1 MRLRLSFSIP
11 LALLALAALPA
22 VATASWTQHAI
33 FQDDHNLLER
43 GDAARQRTL
52 DELRTLGVDVIK
64 AQLTWSEV
72 APGGRTRPTGFVAS
86 DPAHYPGWG
95 RYDALVRDAQAR
107 GMSVML
113 ALSPPYPGW
122 ATARR
127 GDRVGVDRPS
137 PRAFGDFAE
146 AAGRRYPGVDMWT
159 IGNEPNHPGFLY
171 PQATRK
177 RVPFAPHRYRALVRQ
192 AVAGLHRSGHAGNT
206 ILFGELLPIGKSR
219 YFRKNTIKPLR
230 FIREFFCLDSSW
242 RPFRGRAS
250 RVRGCRRYRPIT
262 GVTGFAYHP
271 YTRPNGPRGR
281 EPSSDDATIRSYGR
295 ITRALDI
302 ARRKG
307 RIDGPRL
314 PVWNTEFGFQSNP
327 PDRFQTRL
335 SRIPGFM
342 AESELWISLRNRR
355 VASFSQYTLTDTPVR
370 RRGDIFGT
378 WQGGLRFDNG
388 RAKQGVYDGYR
399 LPIFVRLLGPQAV
412 EVLGAA
418 RPGGAGAVVQV
429 QERPRGGDF
438 TNLGGALTVDNARGY
453 FRARYRISR
462 AAQRRYRFVFDG
474 QGSRAAKPATR

>member
-1 MRLRLSFSIP
+1 MHFRLSFSIA
-11 LALLALAALPA
+11 LAMLAVAALPA
-22 VATASWTQHAI
+22 SAVASWSQHAV

-43 GDAARQRTL
+43 DDAARERTL
-52 DELRTLGVDVIK
+52 DELRGLGVDVIK
-64 AQLTWSEV
+64 AQLSWSEV
-72 APGGRTRPTGFVAS
+72 APRGRKRPTGFVAA
-86 DPAHYPGWG
+86 DPAQYPGWA
-95 RYDALVRDAQAR
+95 RYDALVRDVQAR

-122 ATARR
+122 ATAKR
-127 GDRVGVDRPS
+127 GDSVGVDRPS
-137 PRAFGDFAE
+137 PRAFGGFAE
-146 AAGRRYPGVDMWT
+146 AAGRRYPSVGIWT

-171 PQATRK
+171 PQATRR
-177 RVPFAPHRYRALVRQ
+177 RVPFAPHRYRGLVRE
-192 AVAGLHRSGHAGNT
+192 AVAGLRRSGHAGST

-219 YFRKNTIKPLR
+219 YFHKNTIKPLR

-242 RPFRGRAS
+242 RAFRGRAA
-250 RVRGCRRYRPIT
+250 RLRGCQRYRPVT

-314 PVWNTEFGFQSNP
+314 SIWNTEFGFQSDP

-370 RRGDIFGT
+370 SRGDIFGT
-378 WQGGLRFDNG
+378 WQGGLRFDDG
-388 RAKQGVYDGYR
+388 RAKKGVYDGYR
-399 LPIFVRLLGPQAV
+399 LPVFVRLLGPNAV
-412 EVLGAA
+412 EVWGAA

-429 QERPRGGDF
+429 QERGAGGDF
-438 TNLGGALTVDNARGY
+438 SDLGAPLTVENAGGY
-453 FRARYRISR
+453 FRARFQISN
-462 AAQRRYRFVFDG
+462 AAQRRYRFVYDG
-474 QGSRAAKPATR
+474 QGSLAAKAATR

>member
-1 MRLRLSFSIP
+1 MLVP
-11 LALLALAALPA
+11 AALPA
-22 VATASWTQHAI
+22 MAAASWNQHAL

-43 GDAARQRTL
+43 GDAARERTL
-52 DELRTLGVDVIK
+52 DELRSLGVDVIK
-64 AQLTWSEV
+64 AQLNWADV
-72 APGGRTRPTGFVAS
+72 APRGRNRPAGFVAA
-86 DPAHYPGWG
+86 DPAQYPGWA

-107 GMSVML
+107 GMGVML

-137 PRAFGDFAE
+137 PQAFGSFAE
-146 AAGRRYPGVDMWT
+146 AAGRHFPTVDIWT

-171 PQATRK
+171 PQATRR
-177 RVPFAPHRYRALVRQ
+177 RVPFAPHRYRSLVRE
-192 AVAGLHRSGHAGNT
+192 AVSGLGRSGHAGNT

-230 FIREFFCLDSSW
+230 FLREFFCLDSSW
-242 RPFRGRAS
+242 HPFQGRAAS
-250 RVRGCRRYRPIT
+250 LRGCQRYRPIT

-295 ITRALDI
+295 IARALDI
-302 ARRKG
+302 ARSKG

-314 PVWNTEFGFQSNP
+314 PIWNTEFGFQSNP

-335 SRIPGFM
+335 SRIPAFM
-342 AESELWISLRNRR
+342 AESELWLSLRNDR

-370 RRGDIFGT
+370 RRGDVFGT
-378 WQGGLRFDNG
+378 WQGGLRFDDG
-388 RAKQGVYDGYR
+388 RAKKGVYDGYR
-399 LPIFVRLLGPQAV
+399 LPIFVRLLGPGAV
-412 EVLGAA
+412 EVWGAA

-429 QERPRGGDF
+429 QERRAGGEFSDI
-438 TNLGGALTVDNARGY
+438 GAPLTVDNAQGY
-453 FRARYRISR
+453 FSARFEISN
-462 AAQRRYRFVFDG
+462 AAQRRYRFVYDG
-474 QGSRAAKPATR
+474 QSSRAAEAATR

>member
-1 MRLRLSFSIP
+1 MHFRLSFSIP

-22 VATASWTQHAI
+22 YAAASWSQHAV

-43 GDAARQRTL
+43 GDAARERTL
-52 DELRTLGVDVIK
+52 DELRGLGVDVIK
-64 AQLTWSEV
+64 AQLSWSEV
-72 APGGRTRPTGFVAS
+72 APRGRRRPTGFVAA
-86 DPAHYPGWG
+86 DPAQYPGWG
-95 RYDALVRDAQAR
+95 RYDALVRDVEAR

-122 ATARR
+122 ATAKR

-137 PRAFGDFAE
+137 PRAFGEFAE
-146 AAGRRYPGVDMWT
+146 AAGRRYPSVGIWT

-171 PQATRK
+171 PQATRR
-177 RVPFAPHRYRALVRQ
+177 RVPFAPHHYRALVRE
-192 AVAGLHRSGHAGNT
+192 AVAGLHRSGHSAST

-242 RPFRGRAS
+242 RAFRGRAA
-250 RVRGCRRYRPIT
+250 RMRGCQRYRPIT
-262 GVTGFAYHP
+262 GVTGFGYHP

-295 ITRALDI
+295 ITRALDT

-307 RIDGPRL
+307 RIAGPRL
-314 PVWNTEFGFQSNP
+314 SIWNTEFGFQSDP

-335 SRIPGFM
+335 ARIPGFM

-355 VASFSQYTLTDTPVR
+355 VASFSQY
-370 RRGDIFGT
+370 IFGT
-378 WQGGLRFDNG
+378 WQGGLRFDDG
-388 RAKQGVYDGYR
+388 GAKKGVYDGYR

-412 EVLGAA
+412 EVWGAA
-418 RPGGAGAVVQV
+418 RPGGAGAVVRIQ
-429 QERPRGGDF
+429 QRPRDGGF
-438 TNLGGALTVDNARGY
+438 REFGGPLTVENVRGY
-453 FRARYRISR
+453 FRARFRISR
-462 AAQRRYRFVFDG
+462 AAQRRYRFVFNG
-474 QGSRAAKPATR
+474 QTSRAAKAATR